1 MGNTMKKVLS
11 MLLGFGLVSILLYSV
26 IYIVST
32 STPSLAIPP
41 KQVTPTPSPTPSPT
55 PTTPPPTVTP
65 TPTPTPTTPT
75 TGRLEV
81 QTIPQ
86 DDQLRKKGI
95 IYTGLD
101 SFSPDFH
108 AEYKIDIRQD
118 GVNVDADI
126 RCIVLHKDVINP
138 KVRQP
143 GLISEEEVTEVTDVS
158 EFCECFFRRAPGVP
172 GVGVI
177 DLYCEFLDD
186 FFLGD
191 HILKVVAERD
201 GAVGS
206 EIQDLCVLAAPTC
219 AFFPGPFIDGTQCQ
233 DFSKDEGFVFSLEAN
248 LTENIH
254 AADPI
259 FPFASCKSAAL
270 FQRAPQ
276 PSPPVDPCAELAD
289 VAECPCDFDSVPKTA
304 TCWPP
309 SPNFHHCDHAQCEAQ
324 SNFEPDV
331 CVLIVEV
338 DSLTQQINVFSNG
351 SSVPNNNSC
360 TIFVSTLNCEAVPV
374 QTVQFL
380 SPEAYATCICRLEQY
395 TNELSQAGI
404 SITDSGPPFSCE
416 PPPPP
421 P

>member
-1 MGNTMKKVLS
+1 MKKILS

-32 STPSLAIPP
+32 TTPSLAIPP

-95 IYTGLD
+95 IYTGFD
-101 SFSPDFH
+101 SFSSDFH

-126 RCIVLHKDVINP
+126 QCIVLHKEVINP

-143 GLISEEEVTEVTDVS
+143 GLISEEELTEVTDVS
-158 EFCECFFRRAPGVP
+158 EFCECFFRQAPGVP

-177 DLYCEFLDD
+177 DLYCEFIGD

-191 HILKVVAERD
+191 HILKVAAERD

-233 DFSKDEGFVFSLEAN
+233 DFIKDEGFVFATEAGSAP
-248 LTENIH
+248 LR
-254 AADPI
+254 AADAL
-259 FPFASCKSAAL
+259 FPFASCKSAAR

-276 PSPPVDPCAELAD
+276 PPVDPCAG
-289 VAECPCDFDSVPKTA
+289 CPCDFFSMPFTES
-304 TCWPP
+304 CWPSAEVRVFVTDAALCLIGSNSNMP
-309 SPNFHHCDHAQCEAQ
+309 LIHKLPPCPTPPCPTLACQAVNDSLPNC
-324 SNFEPDV
+324 PDV
-331 CVLIVEV
+331 AEV
-338 DSLTQQINVFSNG
+338 ILTAQQTAA
-351 SSVPNNNSC
+351 C
-360 TIFVSTLNCEAVPV
+360 RTCL
-374 QTVQFL
+374 
-380 SPEAYATCICRLEQY
+380 EAYATAL
-395 TNELSQAGI
+395 NDAGK
-404 SITDSGPPFSCE
+404 TVTGGPPYECAG
-416 PPPPP
+416 P
-421 P
+421 